1 MNFENKKATRESY
14 GEALVE
20 LGRKNENVVFF
31 DADLS
36 GATKTNGFAKEFKD
50 RFFNIGIAEQDMVA
64 TAAGISTCGK
74 IPYASSFA
82 VFLTGRAYDQVRN
95 SICYPNLNVK
105 LCGTHA
111 GVTVGEDGATHQML
125 EDVSLMRGLPNMK
138 VFCPAD
144 DIETRWV
151 IEEISKIDGPCY
163 VRLGRS
169 KVPMIYDEDEKFEIG
184 KAKQIGDGTDA
195 TIFASGVTVAES
207 IIAMEKLKEE
217 GINVRVVDICSIK
230 PIDKEMII
238 KCAKETKKLISVEDH
253 SVIGGIGT
261 AISEVL
267 TEEYPTK
274 LTKIGVN
281 DVFGKSG
288 KADDLVKYFGLYSE
302 SIIKKIKE

>member
-1 MNFENKKATRESY
+1 M
-14 GEALVE
+14 
-20 LGRKNENVVFF
+20 
-31 DADLS
+31 
-36 GATKTNGFAKEFKD
+36 
-50 RFFNIGIAEQDMVA
+50 
-64 TAAGISTCGK
+64 AGGK
-74 IPYASSFA
+74 IPYVSSFA

-144 DIETRWV
+144 DVETRWV
-151 IEEISKIDGPCY
+151 IEEISKIEGPCY

-169 KVPMIYDEDEKFEIG
+169 KVPGIYNADEKFEIG
-184 KAKQIGDGTDA
+184 KAKQIGDGIDA

-267 TEEYPTK
+267 IEEYPTK
-274 LTKIGVN
+274 LIKIGVN

-288 KADDLVKYFGLYSE
+288 KADDLVKYFGLDSE